1 MTYHISMFVK
11 DNLEDQQTF
20 SVNDDNKIQS
30 VTKIDCMA
38 SESFA
43 HKAYRA
49 HVQCILEL
57 YRLHLYYTEKS
68 SKNILQNCSFCVPL
82 KKNRNSAMI

>member
-1 MTYHISMFVK
+1 MFVK
-11 DNLEDQQTF
+11 DNLEHQQIF
-20 SVNDDNKIQS
+20 SVNKKNQS
-30 VTKIDCMA
+30 VTKIDCVA

-43 HKAYRA
+43 HKTYRA

-57 YRLHLYYTEKS
+57 YSLHLYYTEKS
-68 SKNILQNCSFCVPL
+68 SKNILQNSSFCVPL